1 MEDRGFDRSS
11 MIDELRAVSL
21 GRALPFDLIVIG
33 GGITGSG
40 VALDAAA
47 RGMRVALVERGD
59 FAGGTSSKSSK
70 LVHGGLR
77 YLQNGEVR
85 LVYEALGER
94 RRVMRN
100 APHLVEIQPFLIPI
114 MTRDGVIKK
123 KIARALGSAMW
134 MYDLTGGW
142 RIGHLHRRA
151 SAAESAAHFPTSHV
165 DQLSAG
171 YVYYDASTD
180 DARLTLTIARTAA
193 QHGAVVVNHCPV
205 VGLGRGHSRLSHDA
219 TNGAEVDGVTL
230 DADGGLLDV
239 PTRRIVNATG
249 VWADG
254 IRSMEDPSSESQIRP
269 AKGVHITVPWA
280 KVRNDIAVIIP
291 SRGDRRSV
299 FLMPWGPNPDGTF
312 RHTYVGTTDTDHRNG
327 LDDPHC
333 DAADIEYLLDAL
345 NAAVTETVTSEDV
358 TGVWCGLRPLVR
370 AADDEVEKTADLS
383 RRHVVE
389 EGPAGVITVNGGKLT
404 TYRAMAEDTVDAV
417 VASLP
422 GAPRRWRR
430 HVTARLAV
438 FGASDRPNLEPGSL
452 DEHLHRRYGEQSAEV
467 MALTALDA
475 EMAVR
480 PIGGQPYLNAEV
492 VHAVRQEMAVHLDDV
507 LLRRTR
513 AHLFDRAATLA
524 AAPSVADL
532 MAAEL
537 GWDDARRTAEL
548 DRYRQICEDERRA
561 SESHDDVTY
570 ATD

>member
-1 MEDRGFDRSS
+1 MEDRGFDRTS
-11 MIDELRAVSL
+11 MIEELRAVSL

-77 YLQNGEVR
+77 YLQNGEFR

-94 RRVMRN
+94 RRLMRN
-100 APHLVEIQPFLIPI
+100 AAHLVEIQPFLIPI

-123 KIARALGSAMW
+123 RIARALGSAMW

-142 RIGHLHRRA
+142 RIGRLHRRA
-151 SAAESAAHFPTSHV
+151 SAEESAAHFPTSHV

-171 YVYYDASTD
+171 YVYYDAAAD

-193 QHGAVVVNHCPV
+193 QHGAVVVNHCRV
-205 VGLGRGHSRLSHDA
+205 VDLSRGHSRLAGSA
-219 TNGAEVDGVTL
+219 TNGDEVDGVTL
-230 DADGGLLDV
+230 DADGERLTV
-239 PTRRIVNATG
+239 PTRRVVNATG

-254 IRSMEDPSSESQIRP
+254 VRSMEDPSSEPQIRP
-269 AKGVHITVPWA
+269 AKGVHITVPWE

-333 DAADIEYLLDAL
+333 DAEDIEYLLEAL
-345 NAAVTETVTSEDV
+345 NAAITETVTSEDV

-370 AADDEVEKTADLS
+370 ATDDVEKTADLS

-389 EGPAGVITVNGGKLT
+389 AGPAGVITVNGGKLT
-404 TYRAMAEDTVDAV
+404 TYRSMAQDTVDAV

-430 HVTARLAV
+430 HVTSRLAV
-438 FGASDRPNLEPGSL
+438 IGASDRRNLEPGSL
-452 DEHLHRRYGEQSAEV
+452 DEHLHRRYGARSAEV
-467 MALTALDA
+467 MALRALDT
-475 EMAVR
+475 EMGER
-480 PIGGQPYLNAEV
+480 PIEGQPYLNAEV
-492 VHAVRQEMAVHLDDV
+492 VYAVRQEMAIHLDDV

-513 AHLFDRAATLA
+513 AHLFDRAATLT
-524 AAPSVADL
+524 AAPLVADL
-532 MAAEL
+532 MADEL
-537 GWDDARRTAEL
+537 GWDDARRAAEL
-548 DRYRQICEDERRA
+548 SHYQQICEDEQRA
-561 SESHDDVTY
+561 SESHDDITH